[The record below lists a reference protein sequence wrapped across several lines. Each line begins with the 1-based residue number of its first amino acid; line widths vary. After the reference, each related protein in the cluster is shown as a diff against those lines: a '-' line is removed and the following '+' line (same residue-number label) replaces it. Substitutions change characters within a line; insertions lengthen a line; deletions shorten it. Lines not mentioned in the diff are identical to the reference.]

1 MHRSRKPIFEEN
13 VNLQGKSVS
22 IIMPAFNE
30 SQYIVG
36 NLREVVQTFSRYGC
50 DFEVILVDDG
60 SADNTYLHAARVLVE
75 HPEHVRVIRYD
86 LNRGKGNALIAGAL
100 CARGDFVAFLDSDMD
115 LHPSQLRVFFQILE
129 ARSAD
134 AVIGSKRHP
143 DSQVEYPWIRH
154 VYSAGYYALVR
165 ILFGLPLK
173 DTQTGLKLF
182 RRKVLTD
189 TLPRVLAKRFA
200 FDIELLAIAHNL
212 GYRIVDAPVK
222 ISFNRPYGRIH
233 AGDVWSIFLD
243 TLAIF
248 YRLRILRYYDTA
260 HSSDL
265 VVSEEPVREIA
276 ADDAANLIGIR

>member
-1 MHRSRKPIFEEN
+1 MHRSPKKILEN
-13 VNLQGKSVS
+13 KVDLRGKSVS
-22 IIMPAFNE
+22 IVMPAFNE

-86 LNRGKGNALIAGAL
+86 MNRGKGNALIAGAS
-100 CARGDFVAFLDSDMD
+100 CARGDYVAFLDADMD
-115 LHPSQLRVFFQILE
+115 LHPSQLPVFFKILE
-129 ARSAD
+129 ARGAD

-143 DSQVEYPWIRH
+143 DSDVEYPWIRH
-154 VYSAGYYALVR
+154 VYSAGYYTLVR
-165 ILFGLPLK
+165 MLFGLPLK

-182 RRKVLTD
+182 RRKVLAD
-189 TLPRVLAKRFA
+189 VLPRVLAKRFA

-222 ISFNRPYGRIH
+222 ISFNRPYGRIRG
-233 AGDVWSIFLD
+233 GDIWRIFLD

-248 YRLRILRYYDTA
+248 YRLRILHYYDSA
-260 HSSDL
+260 HPWDL

-276 ADDAANLIGIR
+276 ADDAVNLIGIR